1 MSSGMMPGYFNGGAA
16 INKQAR
22 EWTLKTVSVNESTN
36 QSRMSLRVGHVVLQ
50 DASLS

>member
-36 QSRMSLRVGHVVLQ
+36 QSIKNEPTSGPCCSPRC
-50 DASLS
+50 LS